1 MIGQRTT
8 RRSGCWGSGWPLT
21 FCCAA
26 LAASWPALGLEAWV
40 PLCWAWWSVRE
51 QRSKNFEHSRTDGLY
66 TTLCSF
72 RSRRSRIR
80 SRCWSSSTGRIWGIQ
95 YGMTILVV
103 ARFGAKRPH
112 LVNSPSSTVT
122 DWLTWMA
129 LQSHTKMNVHELLY
143 YTILHYRSW
152 SIESRHHEP
161 VIHSLNPEA
170 FAPGCNDGLVSPEPK
185 PLWSRLRTCFSSH
198 NNTRNLTSHHLL
210 PLCQGNSAAIPA
222 FAIRVLM
229 PATSSRPKT
238 VRRNRVTTSWS
249 RGESRSVFMFSV
261 VWTSTQLLCAHGNIV
276 PLHHPLYRWR
286 CLGWCPLST
295 PPRRWVG
302 FGSDTIVSYKTGTVE
317 MGRLDYPDAESS
329 SLPGNICLNVLMKN
343 WVLSKLGRFIHLQ
356 KLVAS
361 HLVRTAVALDYDM
374 ASRTQRP
381 DENEPTASNK
391 RQREE
396 YCMGE
401 GCLNMA
407 SRRLNANC
415 TVSGLHPGC
424 PQSSTMSWQTS
435 PSSSTM
441 YVYSP
446 SLCTLLTLS

>member
-51 QRSKNFEHSRTDGLY
+51 QRSKNFEHSRDWRLVYDALQLPQPPFEDQEQMLEQLHWQNLRNPVRYDHLGS
-66 TTLCSF
+66 CSL
-72 RSRRSRIR
+72 
-80 SRCWSSSTGRIWGIQ
+80 WSKET
-95 YGMTILVV
+95 
-103 ARFGAKRPH
+103 
-112 LVNSPSSTVT
+112 PSCQQPKFYC
-122 DWLTWMA
+122 DWLIWMA

>member
-1 MIGQRTT
+1 MTFDILLCGLGSKLTCLGIGGV
-8 RRSGCWGSGWPLT
+8 SSPL
-21 FCCAA
+21 
-26 LAASWPALGLEAWV
+26 LGLV
-40 PLCWAWWSVRE
+40 KC
-51 QRSKNFEHSRTDGLY
+51 SRTKKQELWALKDWRLVYDALQLPQPPFEDQEQMLEQLHWQNLRNPVRYDHLGS
-66 TTLCSF
+66 CSL
-72 RSRRSRIR
+72 
-80 SRCWSSSTGRIWGIQ
+80 WSKET
-95 YGMTILVV
+95 
-103 ARFGAKRPH
+103 
-112 LVNSPSSTVT
+112 PSCQQPKFYC
-122 DWLTWMA
+122 DWLTWVA